1 MTDVIDAV
9 AGIAEGSPLAAL
21 RAQKPD
27 LVRYTQGSHDVLLAP
42 ADPAGVT
49 LAERA
54 LIALR
59 IAVLDEHGELAAHYR
74 ARLRAVGGDEALV
87 VAAQRG
93 ASAAPS
99 PRLAAIL
106 GHVDRL
112 TAAPGSATPAHLEAL
127 LGVGL
132 GPRDIVTI
140 SQLISFV
147 SYQVRLLAG
156 LRLLAE
162 EARA

>member
-42 ADPAGVT
+42 GDPGGVG

-59 IAVLDEHGELAAHYR
+59 VAVLDEHAELAAHYR
-74 ARLRAVGGDEALV
+74 ARLHAVGGDAALAA
-87 VAAQRG
+87 AAQRG

-99 PRLAAIL
+99 VRVAEIL
-106 GHVDRL
+106 DHVDRL
-112 TAAPGSATPAHLEAL
+112 TAAPASAMPAHLETLQAA
-127 LGVGL
+127 GL
-132 GPRDIVTI
+132 TPRDIVTI
-140 SQLISFV
+140 SQLIAFV
-147 SYQVRLLAG
+147 SYQVRVLVG

-162 EARA
+162 EVRP

>member
-1 MTDVIDAV
+1 M
-9 AGIAEGSPLAAL
+9 
-21 RAQKPD
+21 
-27 LVRYTQGSHDVLLAP
+27 RYTQGSHDVLLAP
-42 ADPAGVT
+42 DDPAGVG
-49 LAERA
+49 LDERA

-59 IAVLDEHGELAAHYR
+59 IAVLDEHAELAAHYR
-74 ARLRAVGGDEALV
+74 ARLRAVGGDAALV

-112 TAAPGSATPAHLEAL
+112 TSAPGSATPAHLEAL
-127 LGVGL
+127 QAVGL
-132 GPRDIVTI
+132 SARDIVTI
-140 SQLISFV
+140 AQLISFV
-147 SYQVRLLAG
+147 SYQVRVLAG

-162 EARA
+162 ESRA